1 MTPCDNRPM
10 APHIAV
16 SAGASGVQ
24 RLPFSLGHVTALR
37 FAPNLTLPRH
47 GHPQP
52 TIAVILAGGF
62 RGTYGAGERDCD
74 RRTVVIE
81 PAGEQHVNRFGD
93 TETSILSLSVSGG
106 GLAQAVES
114 AIGRFR
120 HERDGLT
127 ELIARRAARELAR
140 PDDVTPMAV
149 EAAAL
154 ELVSRVTRLATP
166 ERRPAWLA
174 EARSV
179 LHDRYADSLSLAE
192 VAAAIGVEPER
203 LARGFRRAFGEPMAT
218 YIRRLRVSAAA
229 DLLASTDL
237 PIARIATDVGFA
249 DQSHLTRWF
258 ARYVGMTPG
267 SYRARR
273 LDRRG
278 ITAR

>member
-1 MTPCDNRPM
+1 M
-10 APHIAV
+10 APQVAV
-16 SAGASGVQ
+16 TVGASRVE
-24 RLPFSLGHVTALR
+24 RLAFSLGQVSALH

-52 TIAVILAGGF
+52 TIAVVLAGGF

-74 RRTVVIE
+74 RRSVVIE
-81 PAGEQHVNRFGD
+81 PAGEQHVNRFGG

-106 GLAQAVES
+106 GLVSAVES

-120 HERDGLT
+120 HEHDGLT
-127 ELIARRAARELAR
+127 ELIARRAASELAR

-154 ELVSRVTRLATP
+154 ELVSRVTRLAIP
-166 ERRPAWLA
+166 ERRPAWLG

-192 VAAAIGVEPER
+192 VAAAVGVEAER
-203 LARGFRRAFGEPMAT
+203 LARGFRHAFGEPMAT
-218 YIRRLRVSAAA
+218 YIRRLRVNAAA

-258 ARYVGMTPG
+258 DRYLRTTPARY
-267 SYRARR
+267 RASRSTSRR
-273 LDRRG
+273 VER
-278 ITAR
+278 